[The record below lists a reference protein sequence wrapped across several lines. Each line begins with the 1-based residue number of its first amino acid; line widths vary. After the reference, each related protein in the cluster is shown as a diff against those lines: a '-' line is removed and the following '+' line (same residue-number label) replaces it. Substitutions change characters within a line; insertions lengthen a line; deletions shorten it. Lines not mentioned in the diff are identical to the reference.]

1 MKLKNYRIFR
11 LSLFLFLVLA
21 NCNPDEPAPEK
32 EENACNEAAAPA
44 PAELNLVTCHR
55 SISRDSVATENALL
69 GVWDWEYITCFW
81 RTEKANGEDFIC
93 LSIEFKAD
101 HTLIVKESGKITQT
115 ARWKI
120 FRGDPEFFVIKT
132 EPLVP
137 QVVGRILFCKD
148 VLEFNDSYVDGCD
161 NYFRKGK

>member
-1 MKLKNYRIFR
+1 MKLYYYCI
-11 LSLFLFLVLA
+11 LSSFFLLIIAFLG
-21 NCNPDEPAPEK
+21 CNPDVPAPEK
-32 EENACNEAAAPA
+32 EENACNEAAAPP

-55 SISRDSVATENALL
+55 SISRDSVATESALI

-81 RTEKANGEDFIC
+81 KTEKANGEDYKC

-101 HTLIVKESGKITQT
+101 YTLIVKESGKTTQT

-132 EPLVP
+132 DPLVP
-137 QVVGRILFCKD
+137 QVVGRIQFCKD

>member
-1 MKLKNYRIFR
+1 MKLKNYHIFS
-11 LSLFLFLVLA
+11 LSLMLFVLLTT
-21 NCNPDEPAPEK
+21 CNQDEPTPEK
-32 EENACNEAAAPA
+32 EETTCNEPASAP
-44 PAELNLVTCHR
+44 PAQLNLWACHR
-55 SISRDSVATENALL
+55 TVTRDSTATESALL
-69 GVWDWEYITCFW
+69 GVWTWEYISCFW
-81 RTEKANGEDFIC
+81 KTEKANGEDFKC

-120 FRGDPEFFVIKT
+120 FRGDPELFVIKT

-137 QVVGRILFCKD
+137 QVVGRILFCED

-161 NYFRKGK
+161 NYFKKGK

>member
-1 MKLKNYRIFR
+1 MSRYRIFSF
-11 LSLFLFLVLA
+11 LLFLCLVLT

-32 EENACNEAAAPA
+32 EENTCNEAAAPP
-44 PAELNLVTCHR
+44 PAQLNLWPCHQAVN
-55 SISRDSVATENALL
+55 RDSVATEKALL
-69 GVWDWEYITCFW
+69 GLWDWEYISCFW
-81 RTEKANGEDFIC
+81 KPEKANAEDFKC
-93 LSIEFKAD
+93 LSIEIKAD
-101 HTLIVKESGKITQT
+101 HTLTVKESGKITQT

-120 FRGDPEFFVIKT
+120 VRGEPKLFVIRT

-137 QVVGRILFCKD
+137 QVLGRVMFCGE

>member
-1 MKLKNYRIFR
+1 MKLYYYCI
-11 LSLFLFLVLA
+11 LSSFFLLIIAFLG
-21 NCNPDEPAPEK
+21 CNPDEPAPEK
-32 EENACNEAAAPA
+32 DENACNEAAAPP
-44 PAELNLVTCHR
+44 PAELNLLSCHR
-55 SISRDSVATENALL
+55 SISRDSVATESALL

-81 RTEKANGEDFIC
+81 KTEKANGEDYKC

-101 HTLIVKESGKITQT
+101 HTLIVKESGKTTQT

-137 QVVGRILFCKD
+137 QVVGRIQFCKD

>member
-1 MKLKNYRIFR
+1 MPRYRIFS

-21 NCNPDEPAPEK
+21 NCNSDEPTPEK
-32 EENACNEAAAPA
+32 EESTCNKTAAPP
-44 PAELNLVTCHR
+44 PAQLNLLSCHR
-55 SISRDSVATENALL
+55 KVTRDSVATENALL
-69 GVWDWEYITCFW
+69 GVWDWEYISCFW
-81 RTEKANGEDFIC
+81 KTEKANGEDFKC
-93 LSIEFKAD
+93 LSVEFKAD
-101 HTLIVKESGKITQT
+101 HTLIVKDGGKTTQT

-120 FRGDPEFFVIKT
+120 FRGDPELFVIKT

-137 QVVGRILFCKD
+137 QVVGRILFCED